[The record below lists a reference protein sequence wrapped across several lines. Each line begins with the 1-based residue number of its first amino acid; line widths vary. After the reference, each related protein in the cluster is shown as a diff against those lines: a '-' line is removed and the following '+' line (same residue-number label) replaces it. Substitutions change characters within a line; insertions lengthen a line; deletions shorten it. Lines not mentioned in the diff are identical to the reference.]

1 MMDSIIVNEE
11 SYLFTNHALTV
22 IAERELSVEWIKT
35 TLAAP
40 ERTEID
46 KHDPLLL
53 HVLKRIPEY
62 EQRVLRVVYNYTTTP
77 KRIVTTYFDRGQKNR
92 L

>member
-1 MMDSIIVNEE
+1 MDSIIVNEE

-62 EQRVLRVVYNYTTTP
+62 EQRVLRRPLLSVSSPLTLIED
-77 KRIVTTYFDRGQKNR
+77 KRTDYENPF
-92 L
+92 